1 MKAKHA
7 TKADIGKK
15 GAPREGAAEGAGRF
29 ETLPTLRD
37 ALKEASKKKLAAA
50 MAERLS
56 GGAGAK
62 KRAEAEARYK
72 KAIEAMRAA
81 EAEPSGRWLLAPA
94 IALRGGEPRVGFEL
108 VDREDAR
115 LIHWY
120 AEAAGYDGEMPSR
133 GFECVEWAEAL
144 GYRVWTEGDFSES
157 DLVDFIADCALELI
171 AFDSWT
177 AKARHAW
184 LKRLAAMCNDA
195 EREFAGGAGALETPR
210 SVGAPTVRAGLR
222 AAHPGGAGAKPEK
235 RSKKADAERRRAER
249 LAAAEGAFRLELA
262 ERLDDS
268 DILL

>member
-7 TKADIGKK
+7 AKADIGKK
-15 GAPREGAAEGAGRF
+15 GAPEGAAEGAGRF
-29 ETLPTLRD
+29 EALPTLQD
-37 ALKEASKKKLAAA
+37 ALRAAPKKKLAAA
-50 MAERLS
+50 MAERLARNE
-56 GGAGAK
+56 GGK
-62 KRAEAEARYK
+62 K
-72 KAIEAMRAA
+72 KAKAAARCRKAIAAMRAA
-81 EAEPSGRWLLAPA
+81 EAGPSGRWLLAPA
-94 IALRGGEPRVGFEL
+94 VALRGGEPRVGFEL

-144 GYRVWTEGDFSES
+144 GYRVWTEGDFSEA
-157 DLVDFIADCALELI
+157 DLMDFLADCALELI

-184 LKRLAAMCNDA
+184 LERLAEACNEA
-195 EREFAGGAGALETPR
+195 ERGCADAGATAETPR
-210 SVGAPTVRAGLR
+210 SVGVPTVRAGLC
-222 AAHPGGAGAKPEK
+222 AAHSAGADAKPKK
-235 RSKKADAERRRAER
+235 RSRKAEAARRRAER

-262 ERLDDS
+262 ERLNDS